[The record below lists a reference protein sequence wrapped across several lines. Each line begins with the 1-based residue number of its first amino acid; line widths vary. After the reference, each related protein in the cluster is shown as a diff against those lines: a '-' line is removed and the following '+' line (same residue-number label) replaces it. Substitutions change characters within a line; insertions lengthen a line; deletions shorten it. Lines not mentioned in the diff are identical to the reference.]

1 MAYQNLKALRE
12 SLSMTQKDFAASLGI
27 GQTTYNGYE
36 TGARD
41 PKSDFWIAVAQ
52 KYEVTIDYLMG
63 FSNNPKKTSEA
74 KKSPSDLSEE
84 AKKVAKDY
92 DSIDKFGQRTV
103 RAVIDIE
110 KERCSGPATGSVE
123 MQHGKIIPLFL
134 SPPAAGIASPILGE
148 DYDEYELKKDDP
160 QNAMYAVKVGGNS
173 MEPYFPDG
181 SIAFC
186 TKAPIE
192 NGDIGVFSIDGSSVI
207 KQYYRDA
214 LGFVYLF
221 SLNRARSDADVIL
234 TQTSGQTLACLGKV
248 ITKQRFPLP
257 K

>member
-1 MAYQNLKALRE
+1 
-12 SLSMTQKDFAASLGI
+12 
-27 GQTTYNGYE
+27 
-36 TGARD
+36 
-41 PKSDFWIAVAQ
+41 
-52 KYEVTIDYLMG
+52 
-63 FSNNPKKTSEA
+63 
-74 KKSPSDLSEE
+74 
-84 AKKVAKDY
+84 
-92 DSIDKFGQRTV
+92 
-103 RAVIDIE
+103 
-110 KERCSGPATGSVE
+110 